1 MRDVGE
7 EDDDDE
13 GVDEGAEHP
22 LPGHEGDPPGSPDGE
37 DLEDEDDDDDTV
49 YADEDDDASDR
60 DEAALE
66 ADKAAGAKLDADP
79 RPPCGVCGQAVTRG
93 APDVLAIRVA
103 YVLLARPHMSN
114 SRNVTEA
121 RAHTHVSRT
130 HARLLT
136 CCTHARTHTWRMR
149 HSVLITT
156 T

>member
-93 APDVLAIRVA
+93 APEVLAIRVA
-103 YVLLARPHMSN
+103 YALSSH
-114 SRNVTEA
+114 EQ
-121 RAHTHVSRT
+121 
-130 HARLLT
+130 LT
-136 CCTHARTHTWRMR
+136 QGH
-149 HSVLITT
+149 
-156 T
+156 